1 MGPAVRT
8 KPEAL
13 RAKVPGYA
21 GRDCADIVSLLDE
34 LTELQMVRQA
44 IARIGEPSS
53 PDKASGRKEN

>member
-13 RAKVPGYA
+13 RTKVPGYD
-21 GRDCADIVSLLDE
+21 GWDCADIVSLLDE
-34 LTELQMVRQA
+34 LMGLQTVRQA